1 MEQVAEGGG
10 SLAAKPL
17 MTMGPAPDVAQY
29 VAQEKRRQALQDAQ
43 TLQQAMNVLERRGGE
58 VERYGP
64 NLREQLHLFYLY
76 LLNEAAE

>member
-1 MEQVAEGGG
+1 MGQVTDGG

-17 MTMGPAPDVAQY
+17 MTAKPAPDVAQY

-43 TLQQAMNVLERRGGE
+43 TLSLAIGVLERRGWETELGFWC
-58 VERYGP
+58 
-64 NLREQLHLFYLY
+64 NLREQLQLLYHY